1 MQLVWHERP
10 MRDQRARVMAWT
22 CPCRMTS
29 CELCRLGGQSHIRR
43 ILNTDDGE
51 VIHETYQWSYRKTD
65 EVWKALLEGDV
76 V

>member
-1 MQLVWHERP
+1 
-10 MRDQRARVMAWT
+10 
-22 CPCRMTS
+22 MTS